1 MTADDHPLLRE
12 GIATV
17 IHEQKDMRLVA
28 EATTGREAIEY
39 YRRYRPDV
47 TLMDLRMQ
55 DMSGIDAIRAI
66 RAEFPAARIVILTSF
81 GGGASALD
89 ALKAGAAGYVLK
101 TMLRRE
107 LLDTIRLI
115 HAGGKRVP
123 PEIATEIAEHVT
135 EEALTEREIEVLRGV
150 MAGNSNKRIASQL
163 AITEGTVK
171 AHLKRILPKLGAQ
184 DRTHAVTIALK
195 RGLLKI

>member
-1 MTADDHPLLRE
+1 
-12 GIATV
+12 
-17 IHEQKDMRLVA
+17 
-28 EATTGREAIEY
+28 
-39 YRRYRPDV
+39 
-47 TLMDLRMQ
+47 
-55 DMSGIDAIRAI
+55 
-66 RAEFPAARIVILTSF
+66 
-81 GGGASALD
+81 
-89 ALKAGAAGYVLK
+89 
-101 TMLRRE
+101 MLRRE

-135 EEALTEREIEVLRGV
+135 DEALTEREIEVLQGV
-150 MAGNSNKRIASQL
+150 MAGNSNKRIALQL

-184 DRTHAVTIALK
+184 DRTHAVTIAMK